1 VRVVEFGFAKMSN
14 GRPAN
19 EDDSNR
25 RVVAPG
31 ENPAKKRGIYL
42 LPATR
47 LASPTDSLRVAQ
59 SKDRNMLQ
67 AMAAAT
73 DKAHRQH
80 FGAAPVQPA
89 RARRPE
95 LEPSTQGS
103 L

>member
-1 VRVVEFGFAKMSN
+1 MKMTLTDALLHQVKT
-14 GRPAN
+14 RPRSAAFIFYP
-19 EDDSNR
+19 R
-25 RVVAPG
+25 RGWP
-31 ENPAKKRGIYL
+31 R
-42 LPATR
+42 
-47 LASPTDSLRVAQ
+47 SPTDSLRVAQ